1 MPELHYFRYADDL
14 LLLSPSR
21 ERAESATERLEQ
33 LLTDLRLKTKASH
46 RANLRLDKGAAADP
60 AFTTSSSF
68 RYLGLLFRIAG
79 GVALSRDKQRKV
91 QNLFRYA
98 FRRKGRWRK
107 QADPQARAQAL
118 VNLAADSVEKGIR
131 NVAILDY
138 YLKHVNDE
146 GQLRLLDRWLAEEVL
161 SRVFGGHKKAH
172 FRRISFRELR
182 AIGLPSLLHRH
193 RMISSG
199 PAERPFFICQR
210 EKVRQA
216 FRGTVGSLCRSA
228 GETAF
233 SPFPEAAASK
243 SP

>member
-1 MPELHYFRYADDL
+1 MEFFGTSVACLLANIYLTELDRQIERAGAALFSLRGL

-33 LLTDLRLKTKASH
+33 RLTDLRLKTKASH

-68 RYLGLLFRIAG
+68 RHLGLLFRIAG
-79 GVALSRDKQRKV
+79 GVALSREKQRKV

-98 FRRKGRWRK
+98 FRRKGGWRK

-118 VNLAADSVEKGIR
+118 VNLAADTVEKGIR

-146 GQLRLLDRWLAEEVL
+146 GQLHLLDRWLAEEVL

-172 FRRISFRELR
+172 FRQIR
-182 AIGLPSLLHRH
+182 
-193 RMISSG
+193 
-199 PAERPFFICQR
+199 
-210 EKVRQA
+210 
-216 FRGTVGSLCRSA
+216 FRGASRDGA
-228 GETAF
+228 AF
-233 SPFPEAAASK
+233 APAPASNDL
-243 SP
+243 